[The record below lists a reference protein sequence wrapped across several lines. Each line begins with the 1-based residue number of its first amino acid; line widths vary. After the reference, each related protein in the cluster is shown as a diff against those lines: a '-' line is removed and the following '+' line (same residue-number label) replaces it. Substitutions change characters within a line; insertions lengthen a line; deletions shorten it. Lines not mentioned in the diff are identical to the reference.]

1 MLVRPSSSLPDI
13 THLVLGRYLGLITGI
28 TDWTQFSPNLGIP
41 VINGVY
47 AIVSNASIGGNTIVV
62 DDGDG
67 AAPEPLEVGYD
78 FTIAGSSTV
87 HTIAGVV
94 VGANSHTYTILPV
107 LDQNVEAG
115 DLLTIATP
123 SRYAGCIWPYRYLA
137 ETIALRQPTTFSIV
151 WGIRLLIATPDASLT
166 SLRATQWARI
176 LDRVLESAST
186 LQGQSVYGLSLAGTY
201 GGVVVPSGTTIA
213 LGQRAEW
220 NIRIEENDSG
230 GAVASIQSSFT
241 VIN

>member
-115 DLLTIATP
+115 DLFTIATP
-123 SRYAGCIWPYRYLA
+123 CRYRGAIWPDRFFS
-137 ETIALRQPTTFSIV
+137 ETNALRTITTFSTV
-151 WGIRLLIATPDASLT
+151 WGIRLLIASPDDSVASIR
-166 SLRATQWARI
+166 STQWARI
-176 LDRVLESAST
+176 LDRILESAST

-201 GGVVVPSGTTIA
+201 DGVVVPSGTTIA
-213 LGQRAEW
+213 LQRDKW
-220 NIRIEENDSG
+220 NIRIEENESG